1 MSLLSLC
8 SYRRGMACGL
18 LVLFLSMVIDIP
30 AFAQGQSSREVRGT
44 NIKWALK
51 ENLIVITYD
60 LNGSSEDT
68 YDVSIALRNERDSS
82 FSIIPATV
90 EGDIGA
96 GQFAGVEREI
106 RWYFRKDFPQ
116 GFQGEG
122 YYFEIFVKPI
132 QQKSNLLYYVVGG
145 AAVTVGIVALLLGT
159 SSPERPPPTLYL
171 PGPPVRP

>member
-8 SYRRGMACGL
+8 SYRRWIAGGL

-30 AFAQGQSSREVRGT
+30 AFAQDQSSREVQVT
-44 NIKWALK
+44 NVKWALK
-51 ENLIVITYD
+51 QNLIVITYD
-60 LNGSSEDT
+60 LNGSSEAR
-68 YDVSIALRNERDSS
+68 YDVSIAMRNESDTS
-82 FSIIPATV
+82 FSIIPATA
-90 EGDIGA
+90 EGDIGT
-96 GQFAGVEREI
+96 GQFMGVDREI

-132 QQKSNLLYYVVGG
+132 QQKRNFLYYVVGG

-159 SSPERPPPTLYL
+159 SSPERPPSTPYL